1 MDPLFDS
8 RHVRRAFSRA
18 AAGYDAAAALQAEVR
33 TRLLESLAYLDD
45 RQPSV
50 DALRAR

>member
-18 AAGYDAAAALQAEVR
+18 AAGYDAAALQVIEQSAADY
-33 TRLLESLAYLDD
+33 LAYLNRLAQAD
-45 RQPSV
+45 
-50 DALRAR
+50 